1 MPRQKMLAA
10 LFALAVPVLAMS
22 CDSGSDPFTEADFP
36 LCAPHTL
43 RLVGSIDDL
52 SIDVTLID
60 GAGGGFSQGDDGGDF
75 QYHASYPGDPML
87 ELAWERGVTTGKVTS
102 ATGTLR
108 MIDGPFAN
116 RALCIGDGT
125 TIRLPGDDT
134 VIQFELAGIRS
145 GEGCTVA
152 HTGQLRGCMR

>member
-22 CDSGSDPFTEADFP
+22 CDAEPDPYTQADFP

-43 RLVGSIDDL
+43 RLVGSLDDM
-52 SIDVTLID
+52 SIDVTLAD

-75 QYHASYPGDPML
+75 MYHADYPGEPML
-87 ELAWERGVTTGKVTS
+87 ELAWERGVVTGEVTS

-108 MIDGPFAN
+108 MNDGAFAN

-134 VIQFELAGIRS
+134 VIQFDLAGIRS
-145 GEGCTVA
+145 GDGCTVI
-152 HTGQLRGCMR
+152 HTGRLRGCMR